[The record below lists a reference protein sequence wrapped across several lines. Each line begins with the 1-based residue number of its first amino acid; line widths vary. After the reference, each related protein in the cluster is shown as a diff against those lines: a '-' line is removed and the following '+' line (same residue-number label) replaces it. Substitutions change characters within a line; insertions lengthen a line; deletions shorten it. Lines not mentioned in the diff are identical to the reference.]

1 MPSDYLNQV
10 LSNGVNILTDT
21 KTPKKPKAPA
31 TSIEK
36 AKVPETDPHKAFVRR
51 CIAERP
57 KKEDVVKDLKRFI
70 DAAEAEM

>member
-1 MPSDYLNQV
+1 MSDYLGQV
-10 LSNGVNILTDT
+10 LASGKKIIVDT

-36 AKVPETDPHKAFVRR
+36 MSVPDSDPHKAFVRR

-70 DAAEAEM
+70 AAAEAEL